1 MGIRVQI
8 EVSGLMRLLH
18 QLNTA
23 FTGLILVVMTITA
36 IVLYSLVMDI
46 FIMDE
51 KRQLEMRAE
60 LLVDILNDPD
70 RLLQSPEVSS
80 LIQDQNYPLL
90 LFDKSTGE
98 LLFHTLPEEAAS
110 DWVERYEEELAGS
123 DTWDSGYGQYVVSDH
138 ELRGDQ
144 VLVMA
149 TPIGDLAAIQMN
161 FVWRIMLIF
170 VLGLLLAAVV
180 SYLFTRKLVT
190 PLERLKQEVK
200 KIEKRK
206 FNEVQPV
213 QATGEIKEVDQSVRQ
228 MAGELERYIRT
239 QQQFFQNASHEL
251 KTPLMSIQGYAEGI
265 RDGVFEGE
273 KRDRGLTVMVEEIDR
288 LKKIVNEMIL
298 LAKLDSNEDI
308 YRPEDLKLSEWTG
321 RAADRLLPLAEEKN
335 IEVDVHIE
343 GDGFIS
349 ADPERF
355 LQALMNIGRNGV
367 RHASSRLSIT
377 VERNGDFLIRIQDDG
392 EGIGEEVM
400 PHLFERFQKGKDGE
414 TGLGLAISRA
424 IIERS
429 GGTISAYN
437 LEGSGAVFEIRLPV
451 SG

>member
-1 MGIRVQI
+1 MK
-8 EVSGLMRLLH
+8 LLH
-18 QLNTA
+18 QLNAA
-23 FTGLILVVMTITA
+23 FTGLILVVMTVTA
-36 IVLYSLVMDI
+36 IVLYSLIMDL

-70 RLLQSPEVSS
+70 RLTQSPEVSS

-90 LFDKSTGE
+90 LFDTSSEE
-98 LLFHTLPEEAAS
+98 LLFHTLPRGAAL
-110 DWVERYEEELAGS
+110 DWVDRYEEELTGS
-123 DTWDSGYGQYVVSDH
+123 DIWDSGYGQYVITDH

-149 TPIGDLAAIQMN
+149 TPLGDLAGIQMN
-161 FVWRIMLIF
+161 FVWRMVLIF
-170 VLGLLLAAVV
+170 ILGLLLAAAV

-190 PLERLKQEVK
+190 PLERLKQEVE
-200 KIEKRK
+200 KIEKRQ
-206 FNEVQPV
+206 FRDVEPV
-213 QATGEIKEVDQSVRQ
+213 RATGEIREVEQSVRQ

-265 RDGVFEGE
+265 KDGVFEGE

-308 YRPEDLKLSEWTG
+308 YHPERLKISEWTG
-321 RAADRLLPLAEEKN
+321 RAADRLLPMAEERG
-335 IEVDVHIE
+335 VDVEVTIRD
-343 GDGFIS
+343 DGYIQ

-367 RHASSRLSIT
+367 RHASSRIRIT
-377 VERNGDFLIRIQDDG
+377 VEKNGEFLIRVSDDG
-392 EGIGEEVM
+392 EGIDEEVL
-400 PHLFERFQKGKDGE
+400 PHLFERFQKGKNGE

-424 IIERS
+424 IVEKS
-429 GGTISAYN
+429 GGTITAYN
-437 LEGSGAVFEIRLPV
+437 QETGGAIFEIRIPAD
-451 SG
+451 G